1 MKFACIQ
8 KLLMIY
14 LWCLLFNNKNKM
26 NKNNAFRRGFT
37 LIELMI
43 VIVIL
48 GILMGTILPRLTGA
62 QARARDTARKADLI
76 SLSQALE
83 VYYGDN
89 GTYPDADT
97 DSCLYTGTPPA
108 SATDTTTSV
117 ALSKYL
123 KGEKMPT
130 PPSKAQET
138 LDGCQ
143 GLYYYKPLRTG
154 GVDNASYVLA
164 TDIETWQLANYQIS
178 AATDVNQSVFQT
190 SVSAKTYIDKIG
202 PISGEVL
209 VNNAP
214 ETARSIY
221 IVIP

>member
-1 MKFACIQ
+1 MKS
-8 KLLMIY
+8 
-14 LWCLLFNNKNKM
+14 
-26 NKNNAFRRGFT
+26 NAFKRGFT

-89 GTYPDADT
+89 GTYPAADSDA
-97 DSCLYTGTPPA
+97 CLHA
-108 SATDTTTSV
+108 SDGSTSFATDYPTSY
-117 ALSKYL
+117 ALAKYL
-123 KGEKMPT
+123 KGEKMPV

-138 LDGCQ
+138 LGGCKGQ
-143 GLYYYKPLRTG
+143 YYYKPLATG
-154 GVDNASYVLA
+154 GVKNASYVLA
-164 TDIETWQLANYQIS
+164 TDMETYQLANYMVS
-178 AATDVNQSVFQT
+178 SGTT
-190 SVSAKTYIDKIG
+190 VSAGVFNTSSSAKGYIDNIG
-202 PISGEVL
+202 PLTKEGGTTS
-209 VNNAP
+209 AP
-214 ETARSIY
+214 DTSRSIY